1 MSDYPAP
8 NSYIN
13 DEIETLSNP
22 SMTEENKDYNNYNN
36 YPENNEIINNS
47 INTPYSKPIFS
58 NVMTNK
64 AFAGLGFGAGF
75 TYFGIKEDNIG
86 LTIGCNV
93 FTLVGIAFCFCLKCS
108 SMTFDMNM
116 GIISI
121 RICKIFYCKKDIY
134 KIDEIE
140 EIVFME
146 STNYNG
152 LKRAGAN
159 YVYYDIV
166 LILRGGKRVV
176 GITKSDENA
185 DSINVYNILRKIIPQ
200 HINIVNNARPIID
213 NE

>member
-1 MSDYPAP
+1 
-8 NSYIN
+8 
-13 DEIETLSNP
+13 LL
-22 SMTEENKDYNNYNN
+22 
-36 YPENNEIINNS
+36 S
-47 INTPYSKPIFS
+47 INFI
-58 NVMTNK
+58 
-64 AFAGLGFGAGF
+64 FAGFGFGAGF

-176 GITKSDENA
+176 GITKLDENA
-185 DSINVYNILRKIIPQ
+185 DSINVYNTLRKIIPQ

>member
-1 MSDYPAP
+1 
-8 NSYIN
+8 
-13 DEIETLSNP
+13 
-22 SMTEENKDYNNYNN
+22 
-36 YPENNEIINNS
+36 
-47 INTPYSKPIFS
+47 
-58 NVMTNK
+58 
-64 AFAGLGFGAGF
+64 
-75 TYFGIKEDNIG
+75 
-86 LTIGCNV
+86 
-93 FTLVGIAFCFCLKCS
+93 
-108 SMTFDMNM
+108 MTFDMNM
-116 GIISI
+116 GIIFI
-121 RICKIFYCKKDIY
+121 RIYKIFYCKKYIY

-185 DSINVYNILRKIIPQ
+185 DSINVYNTLRKIIPQ
-200 HINIVNNARPIID
+200 LINIVNNARPIID